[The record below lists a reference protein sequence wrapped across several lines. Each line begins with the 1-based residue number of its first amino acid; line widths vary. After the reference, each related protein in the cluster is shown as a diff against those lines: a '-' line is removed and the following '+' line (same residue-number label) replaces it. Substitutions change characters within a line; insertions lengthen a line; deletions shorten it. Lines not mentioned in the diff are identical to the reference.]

1 MGTIENAGQANTG
14 RRRFLGVA
22 AGAVIATQLGISGR
36 AQATAPEG
44 TLPVRSASSGPGKQI
59 NGVRPFRIEVPQKE
73 INELRQRVKMTRWP
87 DKETVADR
95 SQGVQLAKLRP
106 LVEYW
111 GTHYDWRKVET
122 KLNALP
128 QFITKIDGL
137 DIR

>member
-1 MGTIENAGQANTG
+1 M
-14 RRRFLGVA
+14 
-22 AGAVIATQLGISGR
+22 
-36 AQATAPEG
+36 
-44 TLPVRSASSGPGKQI
+44 KQI
-59 NGVRPFRIEVPQKE
+59 NGVRPFRIEVAQKE

-87 DKETVADR
+87 DKETVVDR
-95 SQGVQLAKLRP
+95 SQGVQLAQLRP

-111 GTHYDWRKVET
+111 GTRCDWRKVEA